1 MPPKKSQ
8 KPRKSNQSDEK
19 ELRNEQILIKQS
31 DNKQTNKNDETIA
44 SGMSD
49 KTDVWRGFKA
59 CAMNDSLLWNV
70 C

>member
-49 KTDVWRGFKA
+49 KTDV
-59 CAMNDSLLWNV
+59 
-70 C
+70 